1 MLKNCVYLDL
11 CYCLSLTGAMDPRC
25 KLCIFMGKTDPG
37 ARTYSQQ
44 SMILV
49 PMDTPGI
56 NIVRPLSVYGY
67 EDSPSKLFEPAN
79 FCDFVIY
86 LTPKP
91 WAAILKILSVQ
102 NFVLLHGDLNGIL
115 GSKYVSMSSKTT
127 PFFVE
132 WFSFDKYA
140 CWAH

>member
-1 MLKNCVYLDL
+1 
-11 CYCLSLTGAMDPRC
+11 MDPRC

-67 EDSPSKLFEPAN
+67 EDSPSKLFG
-79 FCDFVIY
+79 
-86 LTPKP
+86 LTKP
-91 WAAILKILSVQ
+91 
-102 NFVLLHGDLNGIL
+102 
-115 GSKYVSMSSKTT
+115 
-127 PFFVE
+127 P
-132 WFSFDKYA
+132 
-140 CWAH
+140 